1 MTNFGQWS
9 DLKPLNSVTCPIFA
23 ERKFFIEVRSVANLK
38 MKKPERWKHNCKQ
51 HCICSKISIT
61 ALGNLLFDCNPF
73 WKLFFVNWYFFSFYK
88 NLNFWIVISVKAP
101 NMLNIC
107 IWSRRMTFLCLNT
120 WSISGSGTIF
130 TTLHFLRTSQINP
143 IS

>member
-9 DLKPLNSVTCPIFA
+9 DLKPLKSVTCLIFA
-23 ERKFFIEVRSVANLK
+23 ERKCFIEMRSVANLK
-38 MKKPERWKHNCKQ
+38 MKNLRDGNTTANNIAFVQKFQ
-51 HCICSKISIT
+51 LQLLGICFLIAIHFENYFLSNGI
-61 ALGNLLFDCNPF
+61 
-73 WKLFFVNWYFFSFYK
+73 FFI
-88 NLNFWIVISVKAP
+88 NLNFWSVVSAQRP
-101 NMLNIC
+101 NLINIWL
-107 IWSRRMTFLCLNT
+107 WSKRRTFLCLNT